1 MGAILKKNHAGSSG
15 DIPHRLSEGKRHAG
29 VQCSLAHMENTS
41 RFSLTPLLTALIAVL
56 GTTALAVVSG
66 LLPVAT
72 AEEETNAS
80 SSSSSTMAPTMVV
93 FDSSGSMITNDAGGQ
108 TRIDAAKEAART
120 FITEAG
126 DDAPLGLVTY
136 GGNTGEAPEDE
147 AAGCQDITVVTPPEA
162 GNSEKM
168 IAHMDGLQP
177 RGFTPIGESLRKAAA
192 ELPKEGQRSIILV
205 SDGVA
210 TCTPPPVCDVA
221 KELKE
226 QGIDLVINTVGFNVE
241 PEAQQE
247 LQCIADATGGTYA
260 DASDADSLAKE
271 LNRAAPRTFNAY
283 ESDLEEIE
291 GGETEGSPAKVGRD
305 VEAFSTT
312 LPPTEGKGHSAE
324 STTYF
329 TTPIAE
335 GEHVVISA
343 NTTQTPSI
351 NNFRKGGSFHLGID
365 SAELSCKLD
374 TATANDL
381 GPNQYQT
388 ATLYSTQGGEEGCNS
403 DELAFAIERNGDWK
417 QDEELGVEVTITRFG
432 EPDMEGQ
439 PDPAEEKTEPGHVTA
454 SGGATEVTPGTW
466 FTDAAELT
474 PQQPVRAQIV
484 PGETHFYRIS
494 AEHGQQVAGTVSMV
508 EEADDFDNN
517 GPGDSLV
524 LTGYNEARAKID
536 LEGSRAVVIKDGTI
550 DFSYPAPIL
559 FANRYGGSHNDGS
572 GTPEI
577 EKVWQGGE
585 QYIAVNYEQLL
596 TEQEIDENT
605 QLPVLTYDLVA
616 DAMGDPVPEPTFA
629 PVKLE
634 TEKPSAPAE
643 KEDKEDT
650 ENRAQDNDDSS
661 LFSGFPFLLVGL
673 GLLVLFGL
681 VIALVVV
688 IRSLNR

>member
-1 MGAILKKNHAGSSG
+1 
-15 DIPHRLSEGKRHAG
+15 
-29 VQCSLAHMENTS
+29 
-41 RFSLTPLLTALIAVL
+41 
-56 GTTALAVVSG
+56 
-66 LLPVAT
+66 
-72 AEEETNAS
+72 
-80 SSSSSTMAPTMVV
+80 MVV

-108 TRIDAAKEAART
+108 TRIDAAKDAART

-162 GNSEKM
+162 GNSDKM

-260 DASDADSLAKE
+260 NASDADSLAKE

-283 ESDLEEIE
+283 ESNLEEIE
-291 GGETEGSPAKVGRD
+291 GGKTEGSPAKVDRD
-305 VEAFSTT
+305 IEAFSTT
-312 LPPTEGKGHSAE
+312 LLPTEGKGHSAE
-324 STTYF
+324 SETFF

-335 GEHVVISA
+335 GERVVISA
-343 NTTQTPSI
+343 TTTQTPSI

-365 SAELSCKLD
+365 AAELSCELD
-374 TATANDL
+374 SASATDTSV
-381 GPNQYQT
+381 NQYQT
-388 ATLYSTQGGEEGCNS
+388 ATLYSTQGGEEGCDS
-403 DELAFAIERNGDWK
+403 DQLAFSIQRKGDWK

-432 EPDMEGQ
+432 EPDMDGQ
-439 PDPAEEKTEPGHVTA
+439 PDPAEEKTEPDTVTA
-454 SGGATEVTPGTW
+454 SGDPTEITPGTW

-484 PGETHFYRIS
+484 PGETHFYRMPV
-494 AEHGQQVAGTVSMV
+494 EHGQQLAGNIAMV

-517 GPGDSLV
+517 GPGDALIV
-524 LTGYNEARAKID
+524 TAYNKARAQID
-536 LEGSRAVVIKDGTI
+536 VEGSHATIQKDSKI

-559 FANRYGGSHNDGS
+559 FSNRYGGSHNDGA
-572 GTPEI
+572 GGLGI

-585 QYIAVNYEQLL
+585 QYIAVNYEKLL
-596 TEQEIDENT
+596 TDQEIDENT

-616 DAMGDPVPEPTFA
+616 DAVGDPVPEPTFA

-643 KEDKEDT
+643 KDAKEDT
-650 ENRAQDNDDSS
+650 ENRAQEDDDSS

-681 VIALVVV
+681 VVALVVV

>member
-1 MGAILKKNHAGSSG
+1 
-15 DIPHRLSEGKRHAG
+15 
-29 VQCSLAHMENTS
+29 
-41 RFSLTPLLTALIAVL
+41 
-56 GTTALAVVSG
+56 
-66 LLPVAT
+66 
-72 AEEETNAS
+72 
-80 SSSSSTMAPTMVV
+80 MAPTMVV

-108 TRIDAAKEAART
+108 TRIDAAKDAART

-162 GNSEKM
+162 GNSDKM

-260 DASDADSLAKE
+260 NASDADSLAKE

-291 GGETEGSPAKVGRD
+291 GGKTEGSPAKVDRD
-305 VEAFSTT
+305 IEAFSTT
-312 LPPTEGKGHSAE
+312 LLPMEGKGHSAE
-324 STTYF
+324 SETF
-329 TTPIAE
+329 FSTPIAE
-335 GEHVVISA
+335 GERVVVSA
-343 NTTQTPSI
+343 TTTQTPSI

-365 SAELSCKLD
+365 AAELSCELD

-388 ATLYSTQGGEEGCNS
+388 ATLYSTQGGEDGCDS
-403 DELAFAIERNGDWK
+403 EELVFTIERNGDWK
-417 QDEELGVEVTITRFG
+417 QDEELGTEVTITRFG
-432 EPDMEGQ
+432 EPDMNGQ
-439 PDPAEEKTEPGHVTA
+439 PDPAEEETEPSPITA
-454 SGGATEVTPGTW
+454 SGAPAEVTPGTW

-484 PGETHFYRIS
+484 PGETHFYRIPV
-494 AEHGQQVAGTVSMV
+494 EHGQQLAGKVSMV

-524 LTGYNEARAKID
+524 LTGYNEARAKIN

-550 DFSYPAPIL
+550 DFSYPTPIL
-559 FANRYGGSHNDGS
+559 FANRYGGSHDDGS
-572 GTPEI
+572 GTPDI
-577 EKVWQGGE
+577 KKVWQGGE
-585 QYIAVNYEQLL
+585 QYIAVNYEKLL
-596 TEQEIDENT
+596 TDQEIDENT

-616 DAMGDPVPEPTFA
+616 DAVGDPVPEPTFA

-634 TEKPSAPAE
+634 TEKPSEAPAE
-643 KEDKEDT
+643 KEETD
-650 ENRAQDNDDSS
+650 NRAQDNDDSS

>member
-1 MGAILKKNHAGSSG
+1 MNTAPRFS
-15 DIPHRLSEGKRHAG
+15 P
-29 VQCSLAHMENTS
+29 TS
-41 RFSLTPLLTALIAVL
+41 RFTASL
-56 GTTALAVVSG
+56 GTLAAIAIAIVSG
-66 LLPVAT
+66 VFPVAAADDKT
-72 AEEETNAS
+72 VEPPSPSTSNTPS
-80 SSSSSTMAPTMVV
+80 SSTTMAPTMVV

-108 TRIDAAKEAART
+108 TRIDAAKDAART
-120 FITEAG
+120 FISEAG

-271 LNRAAPRTFNAY
+271 LRRAAPRTYNAY

-291 GGETEGSPAKVGRD
+291 GGKSEASPAKVNRE

-324 STTYF
+324 STTFF

-335 GEHVVISA
+335 GERVVISA
-343 NTTQTPSI
+343 NTTQEPSI
-351 NNFRKGGSFHLGID
+351 NNFRKGGSLHLDVD
-365 SAELSCKLD
+365 SVDLYCELD
-374 TATANDL
+374 TATATDSSV
-381 GPNQYQT
+381 NQYQT
-388 ATLYSTQGGEEGCNS
+388 ATLYSTQGGEEGCDS
-403 DELAFAIERNGDWK
+403 DELAFAIERKGDWK

-432 EPDMEGQ
+432 EPDMDGQ
-439 PDPAEEKTEPGHVTA
+439 PDPAEEKTEAGPVTA
-454 SGGATEVTPGTW
+454 SGAPTEVTPGTW
-466 FTDAAELT
+466 FTDATELS
-474 PQQPVRAQIV
+474 PKQPVRAQIV
-484 PGETHFYRIS
+484 PGETHFYRIPV
-494 AEHGQQVAGTVSMV
+494 EHGQQLAGKVSMV
-508 EEADDFDNN
+508 EEAEDFEHSK
-517 GPGDSLV
+517 PGDGLV
-524 LTGYNEARAKID
+524 LTAYNDARSEIRMEGYRAT
-536 LEGSRAVVIKDGTI
+536 VQKDNSQ

-572 GTPEI
+572 GMSEI
-577 EKVWQGGE
+577 ESVWQGGE
-585 QYIAVNYEQLL
+585 QYIAVNYEQFL
-596 TEQEIDENT
+596 TDQEIDETT
-605 QLPVLTYDLVA
+605 QLPVLTYDLVT
-616 DAMGDPVPEPTFA
+616 DVFGDPVPEPTFA

-634 TEKPSAPAE
+634 TEKPSEAPEPTAQ
-643 KEDKEDT
+643 D
-650 ENRAQDNDDSS
+650 NSNNQAQDNDDSS
-661 LFSGFPFLLVGL
+661 FFSAIPLPLIGGL
-673 GLLVLFGL
+673 GLLVLLGL
-681 VIALVVV
+681 IIALVVV

>member
-1 MGAILKKNHAGSSG
+1 MTIL
-15 DIPHRLSEGKRHAG
+15 
-29 VQCSLAHMENTS
+29 
-41 RFSLTPLLTALIAVL
+41 AVL
-56 GTTALAVVSG
+56 A
-66 LLPVAT
+66 AT
-72 AEEETNAS
+72 AATGLIPLASAEDKPSDSTNP
-80 SSSSSTMAPTMVV
+80 SSSTMAPTMVV

-162 GNSEKM
+162 GNSDKM
-168 IAHMDGLQP
+168 ISHMDGLQP

-247 LQCIADATGGTYA
+247 LQCIADATGGAYA

-291 GGETEGSPAKVGRD
+291 GGESESSAAKVDRQ

-312 LPPTEGKGHSAE
+312 LLPTEGEGHSAE
-324 STTYF
+324 STTFF

-335 GEHVVISA
+335 GERVVISA

-365 SAELSCKLD
+365 AAELSCELD

-381 GPNQYQT
+381 GVNQYQT
-388 ATLYSTQGGEEGCNS
+388 ATLYSTPGGEDGCDS
-403 DELAFAIERNGDWK
+403 EELAFTIERIGDWK
-417 QDEELGVEVTITRFG
+417 QDEELGAEVTITRFG
-432 EPDMEGQ
+432 EPDMNGQ
-439 PDPAEEKTEPGHVTA
+439 PDPAEDKTEPDTVTA
-454 SGGATEVTPGTW
+454 SGDPTEVTPGTW

-484 PGETHFYRIS
+484 PGETHFYRIPV
-494 AEHGQQVAGTVSMV
+494 EHGQQLAGKVSMV
-508 EEADDFDNN
+508 EEADDFENN
-517 GPGDSLV
+517 GAGDSLV
-524 LTGYNEARAKID
+524 LAGYNEARAEID
-536 LEGSRAVVIKDGTI
+536 LEGSRASVIKDGTTN
-550 DFSYPAPIL
+550 FSYPAPIL
-559 FANRYGGSHNDGS
+559 FANRYGGSHNDGA
-572 GTPEI
+572 GGLGI
-577 EKVWQGGE
+577 EKVWQSGE

-596 TEQEIDENT
+596 TDQEIDENT

-616 DAMGDPVPEPTFA
+616 DAVGDPVPEPTFA
-629 PVKLE
+629 PVKIE

-643 KEDKEDT
+643 KEDKDDT

-661 LFSGFPFLLVGL
+661 LFSSFPFLLVGL

>member
-1 MGAILKKNHAGSSG
+1 
-15 DIPHRLSEGKRHAG
+15 
-29 VQCSLAHMENTS
+29 
-41 RFSLTPLLTALIAVL
+41 
-56 GTTALAVVSG
+56 
-66 LLPVAT
+66 
-72 AEEETNAS
+72 
-80 SSSSSTMAPTMVV
+80 MAPTMVV

-260 DASDADSLAKE
+260 NASDADSLAKE

-283 ESDLEEIE
+283 ESNLEEIE
-291 GGETEGSPAKVGRD
+291 GGKTEGSPAKVDRD
-305 VEAFSTT
+305 IEAFSTT
-312 LPPTEGKGHSAE
+312 LLPTEGKGHSAE
-324 STTYF
+324 SETFF

-335 GEHVVISA
+335 GERVVISA
-343 NTTQTPSI
+343 TTTQTPSI

-365 SAELSCKLD
+365 AAELSCELD
-374 TATANDL
+374 SASATDTSV
-381 GPNQYQT
+381 NQYQT
-388 ATLYSTQGGEEGCNS
+388 ATLYSTQGGEEGCDS
-403 DELAFAIERNGDWK
+403 DQLAFSIQRKGDWK

-432 EPDMEGQ
+432 EPDMDGQ
-439 PDPAEEKTEPGHVTA
+439 PDPAEEKTEPDTVTA
-454 SGGATEVTPGTW
+454 SGDPTEITPGTW

-484 PGETHFYRIS
+484 PGETHFYRMPV
-494 AEHGQQVAGTVSMV
+494 EHGQQLAGNIAMV

-517 GPGDSLV
+517 GPGDALIV
-524 LTGYNEARAKID
+524 TAYNKARAQID
-536 LEGSRAVVIKDGTI
+536 VEGSHATIQKDSKI

-559 FANRYGGSHNDGS
+559 FSNRYGGSHNDGA
-572 GTPEI
+572 GGLGI

-585 QYIAVNYEQLL
+585 QYIAVNYEKLL
-596 TEQEIDENT
+596 TDQEIDENT

-616 DAMGDPVPEPTFA
+616 DAVGDPVPEPTFA

-643 KEDKEDT
+643 KDAKEDT
-650 ENRAQDNDDSS
+650 ENRAQEDDDSS

-681 VIALVVV
+681 VVALVVV

>member
-1 MGAILKKNHAGSSG
+1 
-15 DIPHRLSEGKRHAG
+15 
-29 VQCSLAHMENTS
+29 
-41 RFSLTPLLTALIAVL
+41 
-56 GTTALAVVSG
+56 
-66 LLPVAT
+66 
-72 AEEETNAS
+72 
-80 SSSSSTMAPTMVV
+80 MAPTMVV

-291 GGETEGSPAKVGRD
+291 GGETEGSPAKVDRD
-305 VEAFSTT
+305 VEAFSTA
-312 LPPTEGKGHSAE
+312 LLPTEGKGHSAE
-324 STTYF
+324 STTFF

-335 GEHVVISA
+335 GERVVISA

-374 TATANDL
+374 TATANEL
-381 GPNQYQT
+381 GGNQYQT
-388 ATLYSTQGGEEGCNS
+388 ATLYSTPGGEEGCDS
-403 DELAFAIERNGDWK
+403 DELAFSIERKGDWK

-432 EPDMEGQ
+432 EPDMDGQ

-454 SGGATEVTPGTW
+454 SGDATEVTPGTW
-466 FTDAAELT
+466 FTNAAELT
-474 PQQPVRAQIV
+474 PQQPIRAQIV

-517 GPGDSLV
+517 GPGDALIV
-524 LTGYNEARAKID
+524 TAYNEARAQIHV
-536 LEGSRAVVIKDGTI
+536 EGSHATIQKDTKK

-572 GTPEI
+572 GMWETES
-577 EKVWQGGE
+577 VWQGGE

-616 DAMGDPVPEPTFA
+616 DAVGDPVPEPTFA

-634 TEKPSAPAE
+634 TEKPSEPAE
-643 KEDKEDT
+643 KEET

-661 LFSGFPFLLVGL
+661 FLEGFPFLLVGL

>member
-1 MGAILKKNHAGSSG
+1 MNTAPRFS
-15 DIPHRLSEGKRHAG
+15 P
-29 VQCSLAHMENTS
+29 TS
-41 RFSLTPLLTALIAVL
+41 RFTASL
-56 GTTALAVVSG
+56 GTLAAIAIAIVAG
-66 LLPVAT
+66 FFPVAAADDKT
-72 AEEETNAS
+72 VEPPSPSTSNTPS
-80 SSSSSTMAPTMVV
+80 SSTTMAPTMVV

-108 TRIDAAKEAART
+108 TRINAAKDAART
-120 FITEAG
+120 FISEAG

-168 IAHMDGLQP
+168 ITHMDGLQP

-271 LNRAAPRTFNAY
+271 LRRAAPRTYNAY

-291 GGETEGSPAKVGRD
+291 GGKSEASPAKVNRE

-324 STTYF
+324 STTFF

-335 GEHVVISA
+335 GERVVISA
-343 NTTQTPSI
+343 NTTQEPSI
-351 NNFRKGGSFHLGID
+351 NNFRKGGSLHLDVD
-365 SAELSCKLD
+365 SVDLYCELD
-374 TATANDL
+374 TATATDSSV
-381 GPNQYQT
+381 NQYQT
-388 ATLYSTQGGEEGCNS
+388 ATLYSTQGGEEGCDS
-403 DELAFAIERNGDWK
+403 DELAFAIERKGDWK

-432 EPDMEGQ
+432 EPDMDGQ
-439 PDPAEEKTEPGHVTA
+439 PDPAEEKTEAGPVTA
-454 SGGATEVTPGTW
+454 SGAPTEVTPGTW
-466 FTDAAELT
+466 FTDATELS
-474 PQQPVRAQIV
+474 PKQPVRAQIV
-484 PGETHFYRIS
+484 PGETHFYRIPV
-494 AEHGQQVAGTVSMV
+494 EHGQQLAGKVSMV
-508 EEADDFDNN
+508 EEAEDFEHSK
-517 GPGDSLV
+517 PGDGLV
-524 LTGYNEARAKID
+524 LTAYNDARSEIRMEGYRAT
-536 LEGSRAVVIKDGTI
+536 VQKDNSQ

-572 GTPEI
+572 GMSEI
-577 EKVWQGGE
+577 ESVWQGGE

-605 QLPVLTYDLVA
+605 QLPVLTYDLVV

-650 ENRAQDNDDSS
+650 ENRAQDSDDSS

>member
-1 MGAILKKNHAGSSG
+1 MNTAPRFS
-15 DIPHRLSEGKRHAG
+15 P
-29 VQCSLAHMENTS
+29 TS
-41 RFSLTPLLTALIAVL
+41 RFTASL
-56 GTTALAVVSG
+56 GTLAAIAIAIVAG
-66 LLPVAT
+66 FFPVAAADDKT
-72 AEEETNAS
+72 VEPPSPSTSNTPS
-80 SSSSSTMAPTMVV
+80 SSTTMAPTMVV

-108 TRIDAAKEAART
+108 TRINAAKDAART
-120 FITEAG
+120 FISEAG

-168 IAHMDGLQP
+168 ITHMDGLQP

-271 LNRAAPRTFNAY
+271 LRRAAPRTYNAY

-291 GGETEGSPAKVGRD
+291 GGKSEASPAKVNRE

-324 STTYF
+324 STTFF

-335 GEHVVISA
+335 GERVVISA
-343 NTTQTPSI
+343 NTTQEPSI
-351 NNFRKGGSFHLGID
+351 NNFRKGGSLHLDVD
-365 SAELSCKLD
+365 SVDLYCELD
-374 TATANDL
+374 TATATDSSV
-381 GPNQYQT
+381 NQYQT
-388 ATLYSTQGGEEGCNS
+388 ATLYSTQGGEEGCDS
-403 DELAFAIERNGDWK
+403 DELAFAIERKGDWK

-432 EPDMEGQ
+432 EPDMDGQ
-439 PDPAEEKTEPGHVTA
+439 PDPAEEKTEAGPVTA
-454 SGGATEVTPGTW
+454 SGAPTEVTPGTW
-466 FTDAAELT
+466 FTDATELS
-474 PQQPVRAQIV
+474 PKQPVRAQIV
-484 PGETHFYRIS
+484 PGETHFYRIPV
-494 AEHGQQVAGTVSMV
+494 EHGQQLAGKVSMV
-508 EEADDFDNN
+508 EEAEDFEHSK
-517 GPGDSLV
+517 PGDGLV
-524 LTGYNEARAKID
+524 LTAYNDARSEIRMEGYRAT
-536 LEGSRAVVIKDGTI
+536 VQKDNSQ

-572 GTPEI
+572 GMSEI
-577 EKVWQGGE
+577 ESVWQGGE
-585 QYIAVNYEQLL
+585 QYIAVNYEQFL
-596 TEQEIDENT
+596 TDQEIDETT
-605 QLPVLTYDLVA
+605 QLPVLTYDLVT
-616 DAMGDPVPEPTFA
+616 DVFGDPVPEPTFA

-634 TEKPSAPAE
+634 TEKPSEAPEPTAQ
-643 KEDKEDT
+643 D
-650 ENRAQDNDDSS
+650 NSNNQAQDNDDSS
-661 LFSGFPFLLVGL
+661 FFSAIPLPLIGGL
-673 GLLVLFGL
+673 GLLVLLGL
-681 VIALVVV
+681 IIALVVV

>member
-1 MGAILKKNHAGSSG
+1 MLAAAAATGMLPLASAEDK
-15 DIPHRLSEGKRHAG
+15 PSESAN
-29 VQCSLAHMENTS
+29 ST
-41 RFSLTPLLTALIAVL
+41 
-56 GTTALAVVSG
+56 
-66 LLPVAT
+66 
-72 AEEETNAS
+72 S
-80 SSSSSTMAPTMVV
+80 SSMAPTMVV
-93 FDSSGSMITNDAGGQ
+93 FDSSGSIITNDAGGQ
-108 TRIDAAKEAART
+108 TRIDATKDAART

-136 GGNTGEAPEDE
+136 GGNTGEAFEDE

-162 GNSEKM
+162 GNSDKM
-168 IAHMDGLQP
+168 ISHMDGLQLQ
-177 RGFTPIGESLRKAAA
+177 GFTPIGESLRKAAA

-283 ESDLEEIE
+283 ESNLEEIE
-291 GGETEGSPAKVGRD
+291 GGESEGSAAKVGRE

-312 LPPTEGKGHSAE
+312 LLPAGGKGHSAE
-324 STTYF
+324 SNSFF

-335 GEHVVISA
+335 GERVVISA
-343 NTTQTPSI
+343 TTTQTPSI
-351 NNFRKGGSFHLGID
+351 NNFRKGGILYLRVQA
-365 SAELSCKLD
+365 AELSC
-374 TATANDL
+374 
-381 GPNQYQT
+381 
-388 ATLYSTQGGEEGCNS
+388 
-403 DELAFAIERNGDWK
+403 ELAFSIRRGGDWK
-417 QDEELGVEVTITRFG
+417 QDEELGVEMTITRFG

-439 PDPAEEKTEPGHVTA
+439 PDPVEEKTPVDPVTVSGDPAEVTA
-454 SGGATEVTPGTW
+454 GTW
-466 FTDAAELT
+466 FTDATELT

-494 AEHGQQVAGTVSMV
+494 AEHGQQVAGLVSIV

-517 GPGDSLV
+517 GPGDTLIV
-524 LTGYNEARAKID
+524 TACNEARAQID
-536 LEGSRAVVIKDGTI
+536 VEGSRTIIRKDVKA
-550 DFSYPAPIL
+550 DFSYPAPIP

-572 GTPEI
+572 GGLGI
-577 EKVWQGGE
+577 ENVWQGGE
-585 QYIAVNYEQLL
+585 QYIAVNYEKLL

-616 DAMGDPVPEPTFA
+616 DAVGDPVPEPTFA

-634 TEKPSAPAE
+634 TEKPSEPAE
-643 KEDKEDT
+643 KEGT

-661 LFSGFPFLLVGL
+661 LFSGFPFLLAGL
-673 GLLVLFGL
+673 GFLVLIGL
-681 VIALVVV
+681 IIALVVA
-688 IRSLNR
+688 IRNLNR

>member
-1 MGAILKKNHAGSSG
+1 
-15 DIPHRLSEGKRHAG
+15 
-29 VQCSLAHMENTS
+29 
-41 RFSLTPLLTALIAVL
+41 
-56 GTTALAVVSG
+56 
-66 LLPVAT
+66 
-72 AEEETNAS
+72 
-80 SSSSSTMAPTMVV
+80 MVV

-108 TRIDAAKEAART
+108 TRIDAAKDAART

-260 DASDADSLAKE
+260 NASDADSLAKE

-283 ESDLEEIE
+283 ESNLEEIE
-291 GGETEGSPAKVGRD
+291 GGKTEGSPAKVDRD
-305 VEAFSTT
+305 IEAFSTT
-312 LPPTEGKGHSAE
+312 LLPTEGKGHSAE
-324 STTYF
+324 SETFF

-335 GEHVVISA
+335 GERVVISA
-343 NTTQTPSI
+343 TTTQTPSI

-365 SAELSCKLD
+365 AAELSCELD
-374 TATANDL
+374 SASATDTSV
-381 GPNQYQT
+381 NQYQT
-388 ATLYSTQGGEEGCNS
+388 ATLYSTQGGEEGCDS
-403 DELAFAIERNGDWK
+403 DQLAFSIQRKGDWK

-432 EPDMEGQ
+432 EPDMDGQ
-439 PDPAEEKTEPGHVTA
+439 PDPAEEKTEPDTVTA
-454 SGGATEVTPGTW
+454 SGDPTEITPGTW

-484 PGETHFYRIS
+484 PGETHFYRMPV
-494 AEHGQQVAGTVSMV
+494 EHGQQLAGNIAMV

-517 GPGDSLV
+517 GPGDALIV
-524 LTGYNEARAKID
+524 TAYNKARAQID
-536 LEGSRAVVIKDGTI
+536 VEGSHATIQKDSKI

-559 FANRYGGSHNDGS
+559 FSNRYGGSHNDGA
-572 GTPEI
+572 GGLGI

-585 QYIAVNYEQLL
+585 QYIAVNYEKLL
-596 TEQEIDENT
+596 TDQEIDENT

-616 DAMGDPVPEPTFA
+616 DAVGDPVPEPTFA

-643 KEDKEDT
+643 KDAKEDT
-650 ENRAQDNDDSS
+650 ENRAQEDDDSS

-681 VIALVVV
+681 VVALVVV

>member
-1 MGAILKKNHAGSSG
+1 
-15 DIPHRLSEGKRHAG
+15 
-29 VQCSLAHMENTS
+29 
-41 RFSLTPLLTALIAVL
+41 
-56 GTTALAVVSG
+56 
-66 LLPVAT
+66 
-72 AEEETNAS
+72 
-80 SSSSSTMAPTMVV
+80 MVV

-108 TRIDAAKEAART
+108 TRIDAAKNAART

-283 ESDLEEIE
+283 ESDLEEID
-291 GGETEGSPAKVGRD
+291 GGETEGSPAKIDRD

-312 LPPTEGKGHSAE
+312 LLPTEGKGHSAE
-324 STTYF
+324 SETFF

-335 GEHVVISA
+335 GERVVISA

-365 SAELSCKLD
+365 AAELSCELD
-374 TATANDL
+374 SASATDTSV
-381 GPNQYQT
+381 NQYQT
-388 ATLYSTQGGEEGCNS
+388 ATLYSTQGGEEGCDS
-403 DELAFAIERNGDWK
+403 DQLAFSIQRKGDWK

-439 PDPAEEKTEPGHVTA
+439 PDPAEEKTEPDTVTA
-454 SGGATEVTPGTW
+454 SGDPTEITPGTW

-474 PQQPVRAQIV
+474 PQQPVHAQIV
-484 PGETHFYRIS
+484 PGETHFYRMS
-494 AEHGQQVAGTVSMV
+494 VEHGQQLAGNIAMV

-517 GPGDSLV
+517 GPGDALIV
-524 LTGYNEARAKID
+524 TAYNKARAQID
-536 LEGSRAVVIKDGTI
+536 VEGSHATIQKDSKI

-559 FANRYGGSHNDGS
+559 FSNRYGGSHNDGA
-572 GTPEI
+572 GGLGI

-585 QYIAVNYEQLL
+585 QYIAVNYEKLL
-596 TEQEIDENT
+596 TDQEIDENT

-616 DAMGDPVPEPTFA
+616 DAVGDPVPEPTFA

-643 KEDKEDT
+643 RDAKEDT
-650 ENRAQDNDDSS
+650 ENHAQEDDDSS

-681 VIALVVV
+681 VVALVVV

>member
-1 MGAILKKNHAGSSG
+1 MTIL
-15 DIPHRLSEGKRHAG
+15 
-29 VQCSLAHMENTS
+29 
-41 RFSLTPLLTALIAVL
+41 AVL
-56 GTTALAVVSG
+56 A
-66 LLPVAT
+66 AT
-72 AEEETNAS
+72 AATGLIPLASAEDKPSDSTNP
-80 SSSSSTMAPTMVV
+80 SSSTMAPTMVV

-162 GNSEKM
+162 GNSDKM
-168 IAHMDGLQP
+168 ISHMDGLQP

-247 LQCIADATGGTYA
+247 LQCIADATGGAYA

-291 GGETEGSPAKVGRD
+291 GGESESSAAKVDRQ

-312 LPPTEGKGHSAE
+312 LLPTEGEGHSAE
-324 STTYF
+324 STTFF

-335 GEHVVISA
+335 GERVVISA

-351 NNFRKGGSFHLGID
+351 NNFRKGGSSHLGID
-365 SAELSCKLD
+365 AAELSCELD

-381 GPNQYQT
+381 GVNQYQT
-388 ATLYSTQGGEEGCNS
+388 ATLYSTPGGEDGCDS
-403 DELAFAIERNGDWK
+403 EELAFTIERIGDWK
-417 QDEELGVEVTITRFG
+417 QDEELGAEVTITRFG
-432 EPDMEGQ
+432 EPDMNGQ
-439 PDPAEEKTEPGHVTA
+439 PDPAEDKTEPDTVTA
-454 SGGATEVTPGTW
+454 SGDPTEVTPGTW

-484 PGETHFYRIS
+484 PGETHFYRIPV
-494 AEHGQQVAGTVSMV
+494 EHGQQLAGKVSMV
-508 EEADDFDNN
+508 EEADDFENN
-517 GPGDSLV
+517 GAGDSLV
-524 LTGYNEARAKID
+524 LAGYNEARAEID
-536 LEGSRAVVIKDGTI
+536 LEGSRASVIKDGTTN
-550 DFSYPAPIL
+550 FSYPAPIL
-559 FANRYGGSHNDGS
+559 FANRYGGSHNDGA
-572 GTPEI
+572 GGLGI
-577 EKVWQGGE
+577 EKVWQSGE

-596 TEQEIDENT
+596 TDQEIDENT

-616 DAMGDPVPEPTFA
+616 DAVGDPVPEPTFA
-629 PVKLE
+629 PVKIE

-643 KEDKEDT
+643 KEDKDDT

-661 LFSGFPFLLVGL
+661 LFSSFPFLLVGL

>member
-1 MGAILKKNHAGSSG
+1 MNTFPRHTFRSLLAALVTIL
-15 DIPHRLSEGKRHAG
+15 
-29 VQCSLAHMENTS
+29 
-41 RFSLTPLLTALIAVL
+41 AVL
-56 GTTALAVVSG
+56 AAAAATGLIPLAS
-66 LLPVAT
+66 
-72 AEEETNAS
+72 AEDKPSDSAN
-80 SSSSSTMAPTMVV
+80 SSSSTMAPTMVV
-93 FDSSGSMITNDAGGQ
+93 FDSSGSMITHDAGGQ

-162 GNSEKM
+162 GNSDKM
-168 IAHMDGLQP
+168 ISHMDGLQP

-291 GGETEGSPAKVGRD
+291 GGKTEGSPAKVDRD

-312 LPPTEGKGHSAE
+312 LLPTEGKGHSAE
-324 STTYF
+324 SETFF

-335 GEHVVISA
+335 GERVVISA
-343 NTTQTPSI
+343 NSTQTPSI
-351 NNFRKGGSFHLGID
+351 NNFRKGGSFYLGVHATEILC
-365 SAELSCKLD
+365 ALD
-374 TATANDL
+374 TDNTADISV
-381 GPNQYQT
+381 NQYQT
-388 ATLYSTQGGEEGCNS
+388 ASLYSTQGGAEDCDS
-403 DELAFAIERNGDWK
+403 DKFAFSIQRKGDWK

-432 EPDMEGQ
+432 EPDMDGQ
-439 PDPAEEKTEPGHVTA
+439 PDPVEEKTEPSPITA
-454 SGGATEVTPGTW
+454 SGDPSEVTPGTW
-466 FTDAAELT
+466 FTDATELT

-484 PGETHFYRIS
+484 PGETHFYRMP
-494 AEHGQQVAGTVSMV
+494 AEHGQQIAGSVSMV
-508 EEADDFDNN
+508 EEADDFENN
-517 GPGDSLV
+517 GPGDALIV
-524 LTGYNEARAKID
+524 TAYNEARAQID
-536 LEGSRAVVIKDGTI
+536 VEGSHATIQKDSKK

-559 FANRYGGSHNDGS
+559 FANRYGGSHDDGS
-572 GTPEI
+572 GTPGI

-585 QYIAVNYEQLL
+585 QYIAVNYEKLL
-596 TEQEIDENT
+596 TDQEIDENT

-634 TEKPSAPAE
+634 TEKPSEPAE
-643 KEDKEDT
+643 KEDT

-661 LFSGFPFLLVGL
+661 FLEGFPFLLAGL
-673 GLLVLFGL
+673 GFLVLIGL
-681 VIALVVV
+681 IVALVVV

>member
-1 MGAILKKNHAGSSG
+1 
-15 DIPHRLSEGKRHAG
+15 
-29 VQCSLAHMENTS
+29 
-41 RFSLTPLLTALIAVL
+41 
-56 GTTALAVVSG
+56 
-66 LLPVAT
+66 
-72 AEEETNAS
+72 
-80 SSSSSTMAPTMVV
+80 MVV

-168 IAHMDGLQP
+168 IGHMDGLQP

-271 LNRAAPRTFNAY
+271 LNRAAPRTYNAY
-283 ESDLEEIE
+283 ESDLDEIE
-291 GGETEGSPAKVGRD
+291 GGKTESSAAKVDRE
-305 VEAFSTT
+305 VKAFSTA

-343 NTTQTPSI
+343 NTTQEPSI
-351 NNFRKGGSFHLGID
+351 NNFRKGGSHHLGV
-365 SAELSCKLD
+365 SSVELSCKLD
-374 TATANDL
+374 TATANDR

-388 ATLYSTQGGEEGCNS
+388 ATLYSTQGGEEGCDS
-403 DELAFAIERNGDWK
+403 DELAFAIERQGDWK

-432 EPDMEGQ
+432 EPDMDGQ
-439 PDPAEEKTEPGHVTA
+439 PDAAEEKIEPGQIKA
-454 SGGATEVTPGTW
+454 SGDPTEVTPGTW

-474 PQQPVRAQIV
+474 LQKPVRAQIV
-484 PGETHFYRIS
+484 PGETHFYRIP
-494 AEHGQQVAGTVSMV
+494 AEHGQHVAGTVSMV
-508 EEADDFDNN
+508 EETDDFDNI
-517 GPGDSLV
+517 GPGDELV
-524 LTGYNEARAKID
+524 VTAYNEARAQID
-536 LEGSRAVVIKDGTI
+536 VENSHMFIQKDSKN

-559 FANRYGGSHNDGS
+559 FANRYGGSHGDGS
-572 GTPEI
+572 GTWEI
-577 EKVWQGGE
+577 ENVWQGGE

-596 TEQEIDENT
+596 TDQEIDETT

-616 DAMGDPVPEPTFA
+616 DVLGDPVPEPTFA

-634 TEKPSAPAE
+634 TEKPAEPAE
-643 KEDKEDT
+643 KEDT
-650 ENRAQDNDDSS
+650 ENRAQDSDNSS

-673 GLLVLFGL
+673 GFLILLGL
-681 VIALVVV
+681 AIALVVV

>member
-1 MGAILKKNHAGSSG
+1 
-15 DIPHRLSEGKRHAG
+15 
-29 VQCSLAHMENTS
+29 
-41 RFSLTPLLTALIAVL
+41 
-56 GTTALAVVSG
+56 
-66 LLPVAT
+66 
-72 AEEETNAS
+72 
-80 SSSSSTMAPTMVV
+80 MAPTMVV

-108 TRIDAAKEAART
+108 TRIDAAKDAART

-162 GNSEKM
+162 GNSDKM

-260 DASDADSLAKE
+260 NASDADSLAKE

-335 GEHVVISA
+335 GERVVISA

-365 SAELSCKLD
+365 AAELSCKLD

-388 ATLYSTQGGEEGCNS
+388 ATLYSTQGGEEGCDS
-403 DELAFAIERNGDWK
+403 DEFAFSIERRGDWK

-439 PDPAEEKTEPGHVTA
+439 PDLAEEKTEPGHVTA
-454 SGGATEVTPGTW
+454 SGDATEVTPGTW
-466 FTDAAELT
+466 FTNAAELT

-559 FANRYGGSHNDGS
+559 FANRYGGPHNDGA
-572 GTPEI
+572 GGLGI
-577 EKVWQGGE
+577 EKVWQSGE
-585 QYIAVNYEQLL
+585 QYIAVNYEKLL

-616 DAMGDPVPEPTFA
+616 DAVGDPVPEPTFA
-629 PVKLE
+629 PIKLD
-634 TEKPSAPAE
+634 TEKTSETPAE
-643 KEDKEDT
+643 KEETK
-650 ENRAQDNDDSS
+650 NRAQDNDDSS

>member
-1 MGAILKKNHAGSSG
+1 MHTF
-15 DIPHRLSEGKRHAG
+15 PHHTFRSLSVA
-29 VQCSLAHMENTS
+29 LA
-41 RFSLTPLLTALIAVL
+41 AVL
-56 GTTALAVVSG
+56 TVLAAAAATG
-66 LLPVAT
+66 LFPLAA
-72 AEEETNAS
+72 AEDKPSESANSTS
-80 SSSSSTMAPTMVV
+80 SSMAPTMVV

-108 TRIDAAKEAART
+108 TRIDAAKEASRT

-126 DDAPLGLVTY
+126 GDAPLGLVTY

-247 LQCIADATGGTYA
+247 LQCIADVTGGTYA

-271 LNRAAPRTFNAY
+271 LSRAAPRAYNAY

-291 GGETEGSPAKVGRD
+291 GGKTESSAAKVDRD

-312 LPPTEGKGHSAE
+312 LPPTEGEGHSAE
-324 STTYF
+324 STTFF

-351 NNFRKGGSFHLGID
+351 NNFRKGGSLHLDVD
-365 SAELSCKLD
+365 SVELSCELD
-374 TATANDL
+374 TATANDI
-381 GPNQYQT
+381 GVNQYQT
-388 ATLYSTQGGEEGCNS
+388 ATLYSAQGGEEGCDS
-403 DELAFAIERNGDWK
+403 DELAFAIKRRGDWK

-454 SGGATEVTPGTW
+454 SGDATEVTPGTW
-466 FTDAAELT
+466 FTNAAELT

-536 LEGSRAVVIKDGTI
+536 LEGSRAVVIKGGTI

-577 EKVWQGGE
+577 EKVWQSGE
-585 QYIAVNYEQLL
+585 QYIAVNYEKLL
-596 TEQEIDENT
+596 TDQEIDENT

-616 DAMGDPVPEPTFA
+616 DAIGDPVPEPTFA
-629 PVKLE
+629 PIKLE
-634 TEKPSAPAE
+634 TEKPTEPAE
-643 KEDKEDT
+643 KEDT
-650 ENRAQDNDDSS
+650 ENRAQDSDSSS
-661 LFSGFPFLLVGL
+661 LFSGFPFLLAGL
-673 GLLVLFGL
+673 GFLVLLGL
-681 VIALVVV
+681 IIALVVV

>member
-1 MGAILKKNHAGSSG
+1 
-15 DIPHRLSEGKRHAG
+15 
-29 VQCSLAHMENTS
+29 
-41 RFSLTPLLTALIAVL
+41 
-56 GTTALAVVSG
+56 
-66 LLPVAT
+66 
-72 AEEETNAS
+72 
-80 SSSSSTMAPTMVV
+80 MVV

-147 AAGCQDITVVTPPEA
+147 AAGCQDITVVAPPEA

-192 ELPKEGQRSIILV
+192 ELPEEGQRSIILV

-283 ESDLEEIE
+283 ESDLEKIE
-291 GGETEGSPAKVGRD
+291 GGETEGSPAKVDRD

-312 LPPTEGKGHSAE
+312 LLPTEGKGHSAE
-324 STTYF
+324 STTFF

-335 GEHVVISA
+335 GERVVISA
-343 NTTQTPSI
+343 NSTQEPSI
-351 NNFRKGGSFHLGID
+351 NNFRKGGSFYLGIHA
-365 SAELSCKLD
+365 AELSCKLD
-374 TATANDL
+374 TATANEL
-381 GPNQYQT
+381 GVNQYQT
-388 ATLYSTQGGEEGCNS
+388 ATLYSTPGGEEGCDS
-403 DELAFAIERNGDWK
+403 DELAFSIERKGDWK

-432 EPDMEGQ
+432 EPNMDGQ

-454 SGGATEVTPGTW
+454 SGDATEVTPGTW
-466 FTDAAELT
+466 FTNAAELT

-517 GPGDSLV
+517 GPGDALIV
-524 LTGYNEARAKID
+524 TAYNEARAQIHV
-536 LEGSRAVVIKDGTI
+536 EGSHATIQKDTKK

-572 GTPEI
+572 GMWETES
-577 EKVWQGGE
+577 VWQGGE

-634 TEKPSAPAE
+634 TEKPSEPAE
-643 KEDKEDT
+643 KEET

-661 LFSGFPFLLVGL
+661 FLEGFPFLLVGL

-688 IRSLNR
+688 IRRLNR

>member
-1 MGAILKKNHAGSSG
+1 MTIL
-15 DIPHRLSEGKRHAG
+15 
-29 VQCSLAHMENTS
+29 
-41 RFSLTPLLTALIAVL
+41 AVL
-56 GTTALAVVSG
+56 S
-66 LLPVAT
+66 AT
-72 AEEETNAS
+72 AATGLIPLASAEDKPSDSTNP
-80 SSSSSTMAPTMVV
+80 SSSTMAPTMVV

-162 GNSEKM
+162 GNSDKM
-168 IAHMDGLQP
+168 ISHMDGLQP

-247 LQCIADATGGTYA
+247 LQCIADATGGAYA

-291 GGETEGSPAKVGRD
+291 GGESESSAAKVDRQ

-312 LPPTEGKGHSAE
+312 LLPTEGEGHSAE
-324 STTYF
+324 STTFF

-335 GEHVVISA
+335 GERVVISA

-351 NNFRKGGSFHLGID
+351 NNFRKGGSSHLGID
-365 SAELSCKLD
+365 AAELSCELD

-381 GPNQYQT
+381 GVNQYQT
-388 ATLYSTQGGEEGCNS
+388 ATLYSTPGGEDGCDS
-403 DELAFAIERNGDWK
+403 EELAFTIERIGDWK
-417 QDEELGVEVTITRFG
+417 QDEELGAEVTITRFG
-432 EPDMEGQ
+432 EPDMNGQ
-439 PDPAEEKTEPGHVTA
+439 PDPAEDKTEPDTVTA
-454 SGGATEVTPGTW
+454 SGDPTEVTPGTW

-484 PGETHFYRIS
+484 PGETHFYRIPV
-494 AEHGQQVAGTVSMV
+494 EHGQQLAGKVSMV
-508 EEADDFDNN
+508 EEADDFENN
-517 GPGDSLV
+517 GAGDSLV
-524 LTGYNEARAKID
+524 LAGYNEARAEID
-536 LEGSRAVVIKDGTI
+536 LEGSRASVIKDGTTN
-550 DFSYPAPIL
+550 FSYPAPIL
-559 FANRYGGSHNDGS
+559 FANRYGGSHNDGA
-572 GTPEI
+572 GGLGI
-577 EKVWQGGE
+577 EKVWQSGE

-596 TEQEIDENT
+596 TDQEIDENT

-616 DAMGDPVPEPTFA
+616 DAVGDPVPEPTFA
-629 PVKLE
+629 PVKIE

-643 KEDKEDT
+643 KEDKDDT

-661 LFSGFPFLLVGL
+661 LFSSFPFLLVGL

>member
-1 MGAILKKNHAGSSG
+1 
-15 DIPHRLSEGKRHAG
+15 
-29 VQCSLAHMENTS
+29 
-41 RFSLTPLLTALIAVL
+41 
-56 GTTALAVVSG
+56 
-66 LLPVAT
+66 
-72 AEEETNAS
+72 
-80 SSSSSTMAPTMVV
+80 MAPTMVV

-260 DASDADSLAKE
+260 NASDADSLAKE

-283 ESDLEEIE
+283 ESNLEEIE
-291 GGETEGSPAKVGRD
+291 GGKTEGSPAKVDRD
-305 VEAFSTT
+305 IEAFSTT
-312 LPPTEGKGHSAE
+312 LLPTEGKGHSAE
-324 STTYF
+324 SETFF

-335 GEHVVISA
+335 GERVVISA
-343 NTTQTPSI
+343 TTTQTPSI

-365 SAELSCKLD
+365 AAELSCELD
-374 TATANDL
+374 SASATDTSV
-381 GPNQYQT
+381 NQYQT
-388 ATLYSTQGGEEGCNS
+388 ATLYSTQGGEEGCDS
-403 DELAFAIERNGDWK
+403 DQLAFSIQRKGDWK

-432 EPDMEGQ
+432 EPDMDGQ
-439 PDPAEEKTEPGHVTA
+439 PDPAEEKTEPDTVTA
-454 SGGATEVTPGTW
+454 SGDPTEITPGTW

-484 PGETHFYRIS
+484 PGETHFYRMPV
-494 AEHGQQVAGTVSMV
+494 EHGQQLAGNIAMV

-517 GPGDSLV
+517 GPGDALIV
-524 LTGYNEARAKID
+524 TAYNKARAQID
-536 LEGSRAVVIKDGTI
+536 VEGSHATIQKDSKI

-559 FANRYGGSHNDGS
+559 FSNRYGGSHNDGA
-572 GTPEI
+572 GGLGI

-585 QYIAVNYEQLL
+585 QYIAVNYEKLL
-596 TEQEIDENT
+596 TDQEIDENT

-616 DAMGDPVPEPTFA
+616 DAVGDPVPEPTFA
-629 PVKLE
+629 PIKLE
-634 TEKPSAPAE
+634 TEKPSEAPAA
-643 KEDKEDT
+643 KEDT

-661 LFSGFPFLLVGL
+661 LFSGFPFLLAGL
-673 GLLVLFGL
+673 GFLVLIGL
-681 VIALVVV
+681 IIALVVV

>member
-1 MGAILKKNHAGSSG
+1 M
-15 DIPHRLSEGKRHAG
+15 
-29 VQCSLAHMENTS
+29 NTAP
-41 RFSLTPLLTALIAVL
+41 RF
-56 GTTALAVVSG
+56 
-66 LLPVAT
+66 
-72 AEEETNAS
+72 S
-80 SSSSSTMAPTMVV
+80 SSSRFTALLGFLAAIAIAIVAGIFPVAAADDKTVESPSPSTSNAPSGSTTMAPTMVV

-120 FITEAG
+120 FISEAG

-162 GNSEKM
+162 GNTEKM

-210 TCTPPPVCDVA
+210 TCTPPPVCGVA

-271 LNRAAPRTFNAY
+271 LRRAAPRAYNAY

-291 GGETEGSPAKVGRD
+291 GGKSEGAAAKVDRD
-305 VEAFSTT
+305 VEAFSTS
-312 LPPTEGKGHSAE
+312 LPPTEGKRYSAE
-324 STTYF
+324 STTFF

-335 GEHVVISA
+335 GERVVISA
-343 NTTQTPSI
+343 NTTQEPSI
-351 NNFRKGGSFHLGID
+351 NNFRKGGSLHLAVR
-365 SAELSCKLD
+365 SVELSCELD
-374 TATANDL
+374 TATDSDIAV
-381 GPNQYQT
+381 NQYQT
-388 ATLYSTQGGEEGCNS
+388 ATLYSTQGGEEGCDS
-403 DELAFAIERNGDWK
+403 DELAFTIERTGDWK

-432 EPDMEGQ
+432 EPNMDGQ
-439 PDPAEEKTEPGHVTA
+439 PDPAEEKTEPGHITA
-454 SGGATEVTPGTW
+454 SSDPAEVTPGTW
-466 FTDAAELT
+466 FTNATELT

-484 PGETHFYRIS
+484 PGETHFYRIP

-508 EEADDFDNN
+508 EEAEDFENN
-517 GPGDSLV
+517 GAGDALIV
-524 LTGYNEARAKID
+524 TAYNEARAQID
-536 LEGSRAVVIKDGTI
+536 VEGSHTTIQKDSKN

-559 FANRYGGSHNDGS
+559 FANRYGGSNGNGS
-572 GTPEI
+572 VGLGI

-585 QYIAVNYEQLL
+585 QYIAVNYEQFHS
-596 TEQEIDENT
+596 EQEIDETT

-616 DAMGDPVPEPTFA
+616 DVLGDPVPEPTFA

-634 TEKPSAPAE
+634 TEKPSKAPELATR
-643 KEDKEDT
+643 DNAD
-650 ENRAQDNDDSS
+650 NQAQSKDDSS
-661 LFSGFPFLLVGL
+661 FFSAIPLPLIGGL
-673 GLLVLFGL
+673 GLLVLLGL
-681 VIALVVV
+681 IIALVVV

>member
-1 MGAILKKNHAGSSG
+1 
-15 DIPHRLSEGKRHAG
+15 
-29 VQCSLAHMENTS
+29 
-41 RFSLTPLLTALIAVL
+41 
-56 GTTALAVVSG
+56 
-66 LLPVAT
+66 
-72 AEEETNAS
+72 
-80 SSSSSTMAPTMVV
+80 MAPTMVV

-108 TRIDAAKEAART
+108 TRIDAAKDAART

-162 GNSEKM
+162 GNSDKM

-260 DASDADSLAKE
+260 NASDADSLAKE

-283 ESDLEEIE
+283 ESNLEEIE
-291 GGETEGSPAKVGRD
+291 GGKTEGSPAKVDRD
-305 VEAFSTT
+305 IEAFSTT
-312 LPPTEGKGHSAE
+312 LLPTEGKGHSAE
-324 STTYF
+324 SETFF

-335 GEHVVISA
+335 GERVVISA
-343 NTTQTPSI
+343 TTTQTPSI

-365 SAELSCKLD
+365 AAELSCELD
-374 TATANDL
+374 SASATDTSV
-381 GPNQYQT
+381 NQYQT
-388 ATLYSTQGGEEGCNS
+388 ATLYSTQGGEEGCDS
-403 DELAFAIERNGDWK
+403 DQLAFSIQRKGDWK

-432 EPDMEGQ
+432 EPDMDGQ
-439 PDPAEEKTEPGHVTA
+439 PDPAEEKTEPDTVTA
-454 SGGATEVTPGTW
+454 SGDPTEITPGTW

-484 PGETHFYRIS
+484 PGETHFYRMPV
-494 AEHGQQVAGTVSMV
+494 EHGQQLAGNIAMV

-517 GPGDSLV
+517 GPGDALIV
-524 LTGYNEARAKID
+524 TAYNKARAQID
-536 LEGSRAVVIKDGTI
+536 VEGSHATIQKDSKI

-559 FANRYGGSHNDGS
+559 FSNRYGGSHNDGA
-572 GTPEI
+572 GGLGI

-585 QYIAVNYEQLL
+585 QYIAVNYEKLL
-596 TEQEIDENT
+596 TDQEIDENT

-616 DAMGDPVPEPTFA
+616 DAVGDPVPEPTFA

-643 KEDKEDT
+643 KDAKEDT
-650 ENRAQDNDDSS
+650 ENRAQEDDDSS

-681 VIALVVV
+681 VVALVVV

>member
-1 MGAILKKNHAGSSG
+1 
-15 DIPHRLSEGKRHAG
+15 
-29 VQCSLAHMENTS
+29 MENTS

-66 LLPVAT
+66 LLPVAS
-72 AEEETNAS
+72 AEEETNAP

-108 TRIDAAKEAART
+108 TRIDAAKNAART

-283 ESDLEEIE
+283 ESNLEEIE
-291 GGETEGSPAKVGRD
+291 GGKTEGSPAKVDRD
-305 VEAFSTT
+305 IEAFSTT
-312 LPPTEGKGHSAE
+312 LLPTEGKGHSAE
-324 STTYF
+324 SETFF

-343 NTTQTPSI
+343 NTTQKPSI
-351 NNFRKGGSFHLGID
+351 NNFRKGGSHHLGVD
-365 SAELSCKLD
+365 SVELSCELD

-388 ATLYSTQGGEEGCNS
+388 ATLYSTPGGEDGCDS

-439 PDPAEEKTEPGHVTA
+439 PDPAEEKTPVDPVTV
-454 SGGATEVTPGTW
+454 SGDPAEVTPGTW
-466 FTDAAELT
+466 FTNAAELT

-484 PGETHFYRIS
+484 PGETHFYRIPV
-494 AEHGQQVAGTVSMV
+494 EHGQQLAGNISMV
-508 EEADDFDNN
+508 EEADDFENN
-517 GPGDSLV
+517 APGDSLV
-524 LTGYNEARAKID
+524 LTGYNEARAEID
-536 LEGSRAVVIKDGTI
+536 LEGSHTAVIKDGTI

-559 FANRYGGSHNDGS
+559 FANRYGGSHDDGS
-572 GTPEI
+572 GTPDI
-577 EKVWQGGE
+577 KKVWQGGE
-585 QYIAVNYEQLL
+585 QYIAVNYEKLL
-596 TEQEIDENT
+596 TDQEIDENT

-616 DAMGDPVPEPTFA
+616 DAVGDPVPEPTFA

-643 KEDKEDT
+643 RDAKEDT
-650 ENRAQDNDDSS
+650 ENHAQEDDDSS

-673 GLLVLFGL
+673 GLLVLLGL
-681 VIALVVV
+681 VVALVVV

>member
-1 MGAILKKNHAGSSG
+1 MNTAPYFS
-15 DIPHRLSEGKRHAG
+15 P
-29 VQCSLAHMENTS
+29 TS
-41 RFSLTPLLTALIAVL
+41 RFTASL
-56 GTTALAVVSG
+56 GTLAAIAIAIVAG
-66 LLPVAT
+66 FFPVAAADDKT
-72 AEEETNAS
+72 VEPPSPSTSNTPS
-80 SSSSSTMAPTMVV
+80 SSTTMAPTMVV

-108 TRIDAAKEAART
+108 TRIDAAKDAART
-120 FITEAG
+120 FISEAG

-168 IAHMDGLQP
+168 ITHMDGLQP

-271 LNRAAPRTFNAY
+271 LRRAAPRTYNAY
-283 ESDLEEIE
+283 ESELEEIKGGKSE
-291 GGETEGSPAKVGRD
+291 GAAAKVDRD
-305 VEAFSTT
+305 VEAFSTI

-324 STTYF
+324 STTFF

-335 GEHVVISA
+335 GERIVISA
-343 NTTQTPSI
+343 NTTQEPSI
-351 NNFRKGGSFHLGID
+351 NSFRKGESFHLGV
-365 SAELSCKLD
+365 SSVELSCALD
-374 TATANDL
+374 TATANEL
-381 GPNQYQT
+381 GVNQYQT
-388 ATLYSTQGGEEGCNS
+388 ATLYSTQGGEEGCDS
-403 DELAFAIERNGDWK
+403 DELAFAIERVGDWK

-432 EPDMEGQ
+432 EPDMDGQ
-439 PDPAEEKTEPGHVTA
+439 PDPAEEKTEPGRITT
-454 SGGATEVTPGTW
+454 SGDPAEVTPGTW
-466 FTDAAELT
+466 FTDATELT

-494 AEHGQQVAGTVSMV
+494 AEHGQQVAGTISMV
-508 EEADDFDNN
+508 EEADDFDKN
-517 GPGDSLV
+517 GAGDALIV
-524 LTGYNEARAKID
+524 KAYNEARAQID
-536 LEGSRAVVIKDGTI
+536 VEGSHTTIQKDSKN

-559 FANRYGGSHNDGS
+559 FANRYGGSHGNGS
-572 GTPEI
+572 VGLGI
-577 EKVWQGGE
+577 EKVWQSGE
-585 QYIAVNYEQLL
+585 QFIAVNYEKLL
-596 TEQEIDENT
+596 TDQEINETT
-605 QLPVLTYDLVA
+605 QLPVLTYDLAA
-616 DAMGDPVPEPTFA
+616 DVLGDPVPEPTFA

-634 TEKPSAPAE
+634 TEKPSEAPEPTAQ
-643 KEDKEDT
+643 D
-650 ENRAQDNDDSS
+650 NSNNQAQDNDDSS
-661 LFSGFPFLLVGL
+661 FFSAIPLPLIGGL
-673 GLLVLFGL
+673 GLLVLLGL
-681 VIALVVV
+681 IIALVVV

>member
-1 MGAILKKNHAGSSG
+1 
-15 DIPHRLSEGKRHAG
+15 
-29 VQCSLAHMENTS
+29 
-41 RFSLTPLLTALIAVL
+41 
-56 GTTALAVVSG
+56 
-66 LLPVAT
+66 
-72 AEEETNAS
+72 
-80 SSSSSTMAPTMVV
+80 MVV

-108 TRIDAAKEAART
+108 TRIDAAKDAART
-120 FITEAG
+120 FISEAG

-168 IAHMDGLQP
+168 ITHMDGLQP

-271 LNRAAPRTFNAY
+271 LRRAAPRTYNAY

-291 GGETEGSPAKVGRD
+291 GGKSEASPAKVNRE

-324 STTYF
+324 STTFF

-335 GEHVVISA
+335 GERIVISA
-343 NTTQTPSI
+343 NTTQEPSI
-351 NNFRKGGSFHLGID
+351 NNFRKGGSLHLDVD
-365 SAELSCKLD
+365 SVDLYCELD
-374 TATANDL
+374 TATATDSSV
-381 GPNQYQT
+381 NQYQT
-388 ATLYSTQGGEEGCNS
+388 ATLYSTQGGEEGCDS
-403 DELAFAIERNGDWK
+403 DELAFAIERKGDWK

-432 EPDMEGQ
+432 EPDMDGQ
-439 PDPAEEKTEPGHVTA
+439 PDPAEEKTEAGPVTA
-454 SGGATEVTPGTW
+454 SGAPTEVTPGTW
-466 FTDAAELT
+466 FTDATELS
-474 PQQPVRAQIV
+474 PKQPVRAQIV
-484 PGETHFYRIS
+484 PGETHFYRIPV
-494 AEHGQQVAGTVSMV
+494 EHGQQLAGKVSMV
-508 EEADDFDNN
+508 EEAEDFEHSK
-517 GPGDSLV
+517 PGDGLV
-524 LTGYNEARAKID
+524 LTAYNDARSEIRMEGYRAT
-536 LEGSRAVVIKDGTI
+536 VQKDNSQ

-572 GTPEI
+572 GMSEI
-577 EKVWQGGE
+577 ESVWQGGE
-585 QYIAVNYEQLL
+585 QYIAVNYEQFL
-596 TEQEIDENT
+596 TDQEIDETT
-605 QLPVLTYDLVA
+605 QLPVLTYDLVT
-616 DAMGDPVPEPTFA
+616 DVFGDPVPEPTFA

-634 TEKPSAPAE
+634 TEKPSEAPEPTAQ
-643 KEDKEDT
+643 D
-650 ENRAQDNDDSS
+650 NSNNQAQDNDDSS
-661 LFSGFPFLLVGL
+661 FFSAIPLPLIGGL
-673 GLLVLFGL
+673 GLLVLLGL
-681 VIALVVV
+681 IIALVVV

>member
-1 MGAILKKNHAGSSG
+1 MNTAPRFS
-15 DIPHRLSEGKRHAG
+15 P
-29 VQCSLAHMENTS
+29 TS
-41 RFSLTPLLTALIAVL
+41 RFTASL
-56 GTTALAVVSG
+56 GTLAAIAIAIVAG
-66 LLPVAT
+66 FFPVASADDKT
-72 AEEETNAS
+72 VEPPSPSTSNTPS
-80 SSSSSTMAPTMVV
+80 SSTTMAPTMVV

-108 TRIDAAKEAART
+108 TRIDAAKDAART

-271 LNRAAPRTFNAY
+271 LRRAAPRAYNAY
-283 ESDLEEIE
+283 ESELEEIE
-291 GGETEGSPAKVGRD
+291 GGETESSPAEVDRD

-312 LPPTEGKGHSAE
+312 LLPTEGEGHSAE
-324 STTYF
+324 SATFF

-335 GEHVVISA
+335 GERVVISA
-343 NTTQTPSI
+343 NSTQEPSI
-351 NNFRKGGSFHLGID
+351 NNFRKGGSHHLGVD
-365 SAELSCKLD
+365 SVELSCELD

-381 GPNQYQT
+381 GVNQYQT
-388 ATLYSTQGGEEGCNS
+388 ATLYSTQGGEEGCDS
-403 DELAFAIERNGDWK
+403 DELAFAIERKGDWK

-432 EPDMEGQ
+432 EPDMDGQ
-439 PDPAEEKTEPGHVTA
+439 PDPAEEKTEPGRITT
-454 SGGATEVTPGTW
+454 SGDPAEVTPGSW

-474 PQQPVRAQIV
+474 PQHPVRAQIV

-494 AEHGQQVAGTVSMV
+494 AEHGQQVAGTISMV
-508 EEADDFDNN
+508 EEADDFDKN
-517 GPGDSLV
+517 GAGDALIVSA
-524 LTGYNEARAKID
+524 YNEARAQID
-536 LEGSRAVVIKDGTI
+536 VEGSHTTIQKDSKN

-559 FANRYGGSHNDGS
+559 STNRYGGSHGNGS
-572 GTPEI
+572 VGLGI
-577 EKVWQGGE
+577 EKVWQSGE
-585 QYIAVNYEQLL
+585 QYIAVNYEKLL
-596 TEQEIDENT
+596 TDQEIDETT
-605 QLPVLTYDLVA
+605 QLPVLTYDLAA
-616 DAMGDPVPEPTFA
+616 DVFGDPVPEPTFA

-634 TEKPSAPAE
+634 TEKSSAPAE

-650 ENRAQDNDDSS
+650 EDRAQDNNDSS
-661 LFSGFPFLLVGL
+661 FFSAIPLPLIGGP
-673 GLLVLFGL
+673 GLLVLLGL
-681 VIALVVV
+681 IIALVVV

>member
-15 DIPHRLSEGKRHAG
+15 DIPHRLFEGKRHAG

-66 LLPVAT
+66 LLPVAS
-72 AEEETNAS
+72 AEEETNAP

-108 TRIDAAKEAART
+108 TRIDAAKDAART

-260 DASDADSLAKE
+260 NASDADSLAKE

-283 ESDLEEIE
+283 ESNLEEIE
-291 GGETEGSPAKVGRD
+291 GGKTEGSPAKVDRD
-305 VEAFSTT
+305 IEAFSTT
-312 LPPTEGKGHSAE
+312 LLPTEGKGHSAE
-324 STTYF
+324 SETF
-329 TTPIAE
+329 FSTPIAE
-335 GEHVVISA
+335 GERVVVSA
-343 NTTQTPSI
+343 TTTQTPSI

-365 SAELSCKLD
+365 AAELSCELD
-374 TATANDL
+374 SASATDTSV
-381 GPNQYQT
+381 NQYQT
-388 ATLYSTQGGEEGCNS
+388 ASLYSTQGGAEGCDS
-403 DELAFAIERNGDWK
+403 DELAFSIQRKGDWK

-432 EPDMEGQ
+432 EPDMDGQ
-439 PDPAEEKTEPGHVTA
+439 PDPAEEKTEPGPITV
-454 SGGATEVTPGTW
+454 SGEPSEVTPGTW

-484 PGETHFYRIS
+484 PGETHFYRIPV
-494 AEHGQQVAGTVSMV
+494 EHGQQLAGKVSMV
-508 EEADDFDNN
+508 EEADDFENN
-517 GPGDSLV
+517 GPGDALIV
-524 LTGYNEARAKID
+524 TAYNEARSQID
-536 LEGSRAVVIKDGTI
+536 VEGSHATVQKDSKI

-559 FANRYGGSHNDGS
+559 FANRYGGSHDDGS
-572 GTPEI
+572 GIPGI
-577 EKVWQGGE
+577 EKVWKGGE
-585 QYIAVNYEQLL
+585 QYIAVNYEQFL
-596 TEQEIDENT
+596 TEQDIDENT

-616 DAMGDPVPEPTFA
+616 DAVGDPVPEPTFA
-629 PVKLE
+629 PIKLE
-634 TEKPSAPAE
+634 TEKPSEAPAA
-643 KEDKEDT
+643 KEDT

-661 LFSGFPFLLVGL
+661 LFSGFPFLLAGL
-673 GLLVLFGL
+673 GFLVLIGL
-681 VIALVVV
+681 IIAWGCPQIVDT
-688 IRSLNR
+688 

>member
-1 MGAILKKNHAGSSG
+1 MACNLTHMLTFPHHTFRSLSVALAAIL
-15 DIPHRLSEGKRHAG
+15 
-29 VQCSLAHMENTS
+29 
-41 RFSLTPLLTALIAVL
+41 AVL
-56 GTTALAVVSG
+56 AAAAATGLFPLA
-66 LLPVAT
+66 A
-72 AEEETNAS
+72 AEDKPSESANSTS
-80 SSSSSTMAPTMVV
+80 SSMAPTMVV

-108 TRIDAAKEAART
+108 TRIDAAKDAART

-168 IAHMDGLQP
+168 IGHMDGLQP

-221 KELKE
+221 KELKN

-283 ESDLEEIE
+283 ESNLEEIE
-291 GGETEGSPAKVGRD
+291 GGETEGSPAKVDRD

-312 LPPTEGKGHSAE
+312 LLPTEGEGHSAE
-324 STTYF
+324 STTFF

-335 GEHVVISA
+335 GERVVISA
-343 NTTQTPSI
+343 NSTQEPSI
-351 NNFRKGGSFHLGID
+351 NNFRKGGSFYLGIYA
-365 SAELSCKLD
+365 AELSCRLD
-374 TATANDL
+374 TATAGDISV
-381 GPNQYQT
+381 NQYQT
-388 ATLYSTQGGEEGCNS
+388 ATLYSTQGGAEGCDS
-403 DELAFAIERNGDWK
+403 DELAFSIERKGDWK

-432 EPDMEGQ
+432 EPDMDGQ
-439 PDPAEEKTEPGHVTA
+439 PDPAEEKTEPSPITA
-454 SGGATEVTPGTW
+454 SGDPSEVTPGTW
-466 FTDAAELT
+466 FTEATELT

-517 GPGDSLV
+517 GPGDALIV
-524 LTGYNEARAKID
+524 TAYNEARAQID
-536 LEGSRAVVIKDGTI
+536 VEGSHTTIQKDSKN

-559 FANRYGGSHNDGS
+559 FANRYGGSHNDGAGIS
-572 GTPEI
+572 EI
-577 EKVWQGGE
+577 EKVWRGGE
-585 QYIAVNYEQLL
+585 QYIAVNYEKLL
-596 TEQEIDENT
+596 TDQEIDENT

-616 DAMGDPVPEPTFA
+616 DAVGDPVPEPTFA
-629 PVKLE
+629 PVKIE

>member
-1 MGAILKKNHAGSSG
+1 
-15 DIPHRLSEGKRHAG
+15 
-29 VQCSLAHMENTS
+29 MENTS

-66 LLPVAT
+66 LFPVAA

-80 SSSSSTMAPTMVV
+80 GSSSSTMAPTMVV

-108 TRIDAAKEAART
+108 TRIDAAKDAART

-168 IAHMDGLQP
+168 ISHMDGLQP

-283 ESDLEEIE
+283 ESNLEEIE
-291 GGETEGSPAKVGRD
+291 GGESESSPAEVDRD

-312 LPPTEGKGHSAE
+312 LPPTEGEGHSAE
-324 STTYF
+324 STTFF

-335 GEHVVISA
+335 GERVVISA
-343 NTTQTPSI
+343 NSTQTPSI

-365 SAELSCKLD
+365 AAELSCELD

-388 ATLYSTQGGEEGCNS
+388 ATLYSTQGGEDGCDS
-403 DELAFAIERNGDWK
+403 EELVFTIERNGDWK

-432 EPDMEGQ
+432 EPDMDGQ
-439 PDPAEEKTEPGHVTA
+439 PDPAEEKTEPSPITG
-454 SGGATEVTPGTW
+454 SGAPAEVTPGTW

-484 PGETHFYRIS
+484 PGETHFYRMP
-494 AEHGQQVAGTVSMV
+494 AQHGQQLAGTISMV
-508 EEADDFDNN
+508 EEADDFENN

-524 LTGYNEARAKID
+524 LSGYNEARAKIN

-559 FANRYGGSHNDGS
+559 FANRYGGSHDDGS
-572 GTPEI
+572 GTPDI
-577 EKVWQGGE
+577 KKVWQGGV
-585 QYIAVNYEQLL
+585 QYIAVNYEKLL
-596 TEQEIDENT
+596 TDQEIDENT

-616 DAMGDPVPEPTFA
+616 DAVGDPVPEPTFA

-643 KEDKEDT
+643 RDTKEDT
-650 ENRAQDNDDSS
+650 ENHAQEDDDSS

-681 VIALVVV
+681 VVALVVV